1 MPTWKIAAVQM
12 DCQFADKAKNLET
25 IRARLHEAASHGAKL
40 VIFPE
45 CALTGYCFE
54 SKAEALPLAEMI
66 QDPSIHALTEDC
78 MKLGV
83 FAIVGLLEVAGD
95 SLFNAATL
103 IGPHGTVGNYRKIHL
118 PFLGVD
124 RFTTPGDQPF
134 AVYEIP
140 LNLNSSPAAGRGET
154 LRIGINICYDGSF
167 PEAARCLMLLGA
179 DLIVL
184 PTNWPTGAISTAK
197 TLIPARALENHVYY
211 AAVNRVGTE
220 RGFKFIGMSRI
231 LNCVGEFLAVSE
243 DDLPTI
249 LYADI
254 DPAQARDK
262 HRVFMA
268 GKYELDRV
276 KDRRPE
282 LYGPLVSPK

>member
-12 DCQFADKAKNLET
+12 DCQFADKTKNLDA
-25 IRARLHEAASHGAKL
+25 IRAQLREAAGNGAKL

-54 SKAEALPLAEMI
+54 SLAEAMPHAEPI
-66 QDPSIHALTEDC
+66 PGPGTQVIAEDC
-78 MKLGV
+78 AKLGV
-83 FAIVGLLEVAGD
+83 WAVVGMLEGIAGA
-95 SLFNAATL
+95 LFNACCL
-103 IGPHGTVGNYRKIHL
+103 IGPNGIVGTYRKVHL

-124 RFTTPGDQPF
+124 RFTTPGNQPF
-134 AVYEIP
+134 AVHDI
-140 LNLNSSPAAGRGET
+140 GG
-154 LRIGINICYDGSF
+154 LRIGMNICYDGSF

-184 PTNWPTGAISTAK
+184 PTNWPTGAIATAR
-197 TLIPARALENHVYY
+197 TLIPARAMENHVYY
-211 AAVNRVGTE
+211 AAVNRVGIE

-243 DDLPTI
+243 NEQPTI

-254 DPAQARDK
+254 DPAKSRDK
-262 HRVFMA
+262 HRIFMA
-268 GKYELDRV
+268 GKYELHRLN
-276 KDRRPE
+276 DRRPD
-282 LYGPLVSPK
+282 LYGPITAAK